1 MRHQPLDKHQRA
13 CIAEL
18 WKQENKKQAGRPKKN
33 AIPRGI
39 AFPKTAFTKHHP
51 TRAEAVKTFKVSR
64 KKIEKAAEVYKARG
78 SRGAI
83 SPRAEP
89 SKGGCRRSRSFIRL
103 SMSALDATAVSN

>member
-18 WKQENKKQAGRPKKN
+18 WKQANKQTRDNKGRF
-33 AIPRGI
+33 IPLAPRSANG
-39 AFPKTAFTKHHP
+39 KDSSS

-64 KKIEKAAEVYKARG
+64 KKIDKAAEVYKARG

-103 SMSALDATAVSN
+103 SISALDATAVSN